1 MEFQNE
7 FQKQMYEKLTGM
19 MKELFGAFASPR
31 QDSPAFGISMG
42 SAYTVVSVLPW
53 REDEAIFTTRSYVV
67 TGIEIVPELMYYLLR
82 ENDRMRFGAYGIDRD
97 NDIFF
102 EHTIVASTCD
112 LEELKSSVLA
122 VVYTADQADDE
133 ITSRWG
139 GQRAVDRH

>member
-7 FQKQMYEKLTGM
+7 FQKQMYEKLAGM

>member
-7 FQKQMYEKLTGM
+7 FQKQMYDKLAGM
-19 MKELFGAFASPR
+19 MKELFGTFASPR
-31 QDSPAFGISMG
+31 QGSPSFGVSMG
-42 SAYTVVSVLPW
+42 SAYTVTSVLPW

-82 ENDRMRFGAYGIDRD
+82 ENDRMRFGAFGIDKD

-122 VVYTADQADDE
+122 VVYTADQSDDE

-139 GQRAVDRH
+139 GQRAVDRR